1 MDRAERVYGWI
12 LRAYPDS
19 FRSEYEAQMRTVFR
33 DQLRDARASEEG
45 GAVPTVVVRA
55 LVDVLATAPV
65 QHLRKER
72 LVSQPVDPA
81 AVAVG
86 PSTRR
91 SRVFVVLTTLP
102 FVLWVALSILAPG
115 FMDPIYANPPAIA
128 GIPAGIVILGGAFLL
143 AGLGVLIADRTRSDL
158 VALLAFLFLSIP
170 AMVVIILL
178 PAIILIVQNL
188 AV

>member
-1 MDRAERVYGWI
+1 MDRTERVYGWL
-12 LRAYPDS
+12 LRAYPAA
-19 FRSEYEAQMRTVFR
+19 FRSVYEAQMRTVFR
-33 DQLRDARASEEG
+33 DQLRDARASDEG

-72 LVSQPVDPA
+72 LVSQPVDLA

-86 PSTRR
+86 RTTRR
-91 SRVFVVLTTLP
+91 SRFFVALTTLP
-102 FVLWVALSILAPG
+102 FVLWVFLTVAAPG

-128 GIPAGIVILGGAFLL
+128 GLPAGIVILGGAFLV

-158 VALLAFLFLSIP
+158 VAFLAFMLLSCP
-170 AMVVIILL
+170 AIAVIILAS
-178 PAIILIVQNL
+178 PIALIVQNL